1 MSTDPVAKV
10 PTFID
15 SKSRR
20 PLCPQAAVA
29 ELKAKQSSKIRELG
43 TALAGA
49 GIRSLD
55 EQARVLSLPRST
67 TWTILRGNHKSS
79 GLSTAV
85 INRMLASPELPASVR
100 TTILEYVEEKIA
112 GSYGDSRGRL
122 REFDSR
128 LSELKL
134 SDTTGRQSIRARAS
148 SSNLAAGMATGVRI
162 TANAQTP
169 SSPLCPATRQIYR

>member
-1 MSTDPVAKV
+1 MAEI

-15 SKSRR
+15 PKSRGR
-20 PLCPQAAVA
+20 LCPQESPTPVA
-29 ELKAKQSSKIRELG
+29 KLKTKQSSKIRELG

-49 GIRSLD
+49 GILSLD
-55 EQARVLSLPRST
+55 EQARVLGLPRST

-85 INRMLASPELPASVR
+85 INRMLASPKLPARVR

-112 GSYGDSRGRL
+112 GCYGDSRGRL

-128 LSELKL
+128 LSELNCR
-134 SDTTGRQSIRARAS
+134 TQQVEQTIRRK
-148 SSNLAAGMATGVRI
+148 
-162 TANAQTP
+162 
-169 SSPLCPATRQIYR
+169 